1 MAHVHPNA
9 VVDPQAELAEGV
21 EVLPFAVIRG
31 RVRIG
36 AGTVV
41 HPHTVVEGN
50 TLIGEHC
57 RLGPAAYV
65 GLDPQHKAYRGEP
78 TWLTVGD
85 RTVVREGASLHRATA
100 EGVDNATRVGA
111 DCFIMGGAHVAHDC
125 RIGDDVTLANGVLL
139 GGHVEI
145 GPQAFLGGGSVVH
158 QFARIGR
165 LALVGGNEA
174 VARDVPPFAAMR
186 YGGLKGY
193 NAVGCRRAGMDRG
206 TIHLIRQMFHVLHTT
221 RSPFAAARIIA
232 SMDHG
237 AQAAPAVR
245 EMLDFIRASRRGLMP
260 SLKFSRAAVTAHADE
275 VAAE

>member
-1 MAHVHPNA
+1 MAHIHPNA

-50 TLIGEHC
+50 AVVGEHC

-65 GLDPQHKAYRGEP
+65 GLDPQHRAYRGEP

-85 RTVVREGASLHRATA
+85 RTTVREGASLHRATA
-100 EGVDNATRVGA
+100 EGFGNATRVGS
-111 DCFIMGGAHVAHDC
+111 DCLIMGGAHVAHDC

-145 GPQAFLGGGSVVH
+145 GPKAFLGGGSVVH

-174 VARDVPPFAAMR
+174 VGRDVPPFGAMR

-193 NAVGCRRAGMDRG
+193 NAVGCRRSGMSRAD
-206 TIHLIRQMFHVLHTT
+206 IHLVRQMFHILHAT
-221 RSPFAAARIIA
+221 RSPRAAADVIA

-237 AQAAPAVR
+237 AEASAAVQ
-245 EMLDFIRASRRGLMP
+245 EMLEFIRTSRRGLMP
-260 SLKFSRAAVTAHADE
+260 SLKFSRAAASHADE
-275 VAAE
+275 VAHAE